1 MKCWLSKKKIL
12 IRNPNATRPWQHV
25 LEAVFGYL
33 KLANEMKK
41 KTQKLNGESFNFS
54 SNNIKKCISFKIFK
68 KIQNKDL
75 NIKWKNFENNNFYE
89 SRLLQLDNKKAKKT
103 FKLELKIIIR

>member
-1 MKCWLSKKKIL
+1 MLAIKKKIL

-41 KTQKLNGESFNFS
+41 TQN
-54 SNNIKKCISFKIFK
+54 
-68 KIQNKDL
+68 
-75 NIKWKNFENNNFYE
+75 
-89 SRLLQLDNKKAKKT
+89 
-103 FKLELKIIIR
+103 

>member
-1 MKCWLSKKKIL
+1 MLAIKKKIL

-41 KTQKLNGESFNFS
+41 NPKLNGESFNFS
-54 SNNIKKCISFKIFK
+54 SNNIKNVSVLKFLKKFKI
-68 KIQNKDL
+68 KI
-75 NIKWKNFENNNFYE
+75 
-89 SRLLQLDNKKAKKT
+89 
-103 FKLELKIIIR
+103 

>member
-1 MKCWLSKKKIL
+1 MKCWLSIKKIL

-33 KLANEMKK
+33 KLANEMKIFL
-41 KTQKLNGESFNFS
+41 KLNGESFNFS
-54 SNNIKKCISFKIFK
+54 SNNIKNVSVLKFL

-75 NIKWKNFENNNFYE
+75 NIMENFEI
-89 SRLLQLDNKKAKKT
+89 Q
-103 FKLELKIIIR
+103 